1 MKKERVSLISPN
13 MITGVVDT
21 LKLRSK
27 LQYVLEEMKVNS
39 LAVNIFRELLF
50 RPFWQH
56 LNLLCTC
63 VSRKREKGEMDT
75 LTLEYF
81 NLLVLGERFL
91 QV

>member
-63 VSRKREKGEMDT
+63 VSRKREKGKKGKWT
-75 LTLEYF
+75 L
-81 NLLVLGERFL
+81 
-91 QV
+91 